1 MNIVFDIGNV
11 LVKWDLERAFI
22 AQLGSEAAVR
32 GFLIRTDFLARNL
45 RADKGERF
53 ADLATEIPEPGDAA
67 LMAGYPARMGLTI
80 QHRISG
86 TWDVMA
92 GLRAKGHRIHA
103 ITNWSAETWPHALT
117 LHPELEEAFEVT
129 IVSGREGMIKPDA
142 AIFGLLCDRAGAVP
156 EDCLFID
163 DSPKNVAGAEAAGM
177 QAIHFTSPQAL
188 DAGLRDR
195 GLL

>member
-22 AQLGSEAAVR
+22 TQLGSEAAVR
-32 GFLIRTDFLARNL
+32 DFLIRTDFLARNL

-80 QHRISG
+80 QQKISG
-86 TWDVMA
+86 TWTVLEA
-92 GLRAKGHRIHA
+92 LRDKGHRIHA
-103 ITNWSAETWPHALT
+103 ITNWSAETWPHALD
-117 LHPELEEAFEVT
+117 LHPELGQAFEVT
-129 IVSGREGMIKPDA
+129 VVSGQERMIKPQPE
-142 AIFGLLCDRAGAVP
+142 IFALLCDRAGAAP